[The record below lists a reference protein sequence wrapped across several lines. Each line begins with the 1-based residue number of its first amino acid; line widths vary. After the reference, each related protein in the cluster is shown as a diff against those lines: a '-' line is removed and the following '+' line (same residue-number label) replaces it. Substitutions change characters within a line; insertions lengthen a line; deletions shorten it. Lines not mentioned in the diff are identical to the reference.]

1 MTNAVKKLKEKYEA
15 TCNEWVNLFCEKQEL
30 EFDGWVGNEVGGI
43 AGFATQ
49 YFFNLSDIILD
60 LNSNQPKG
68 LILRW
73 QNDGVSFNMFKETTK
88 YINYKS
94 YTMGLR
100 YDQLTE
106 PQK

>member
-1 MTNAVKKLKEKYEA
+1 MKKAIKILKEKYE
-15 TCNEWVNLFCEKQEL
+15 TICMEWVQIFCKKQDL

-43 AGFATQ
+43 AIFATQ

-60 LNSNQPKG
+60 INTKQPKC

-73 QNDGVSFNMFKETTK
+73 QDDGVIFNMFKETTK

-106 PQK
+106 QQK